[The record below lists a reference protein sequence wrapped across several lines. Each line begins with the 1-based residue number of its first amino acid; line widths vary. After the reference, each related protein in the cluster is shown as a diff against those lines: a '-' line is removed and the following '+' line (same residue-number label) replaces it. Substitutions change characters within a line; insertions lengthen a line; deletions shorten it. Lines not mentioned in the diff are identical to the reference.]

1 MRKSELFLCVLIT
14 FFMLPVLANKPA
26 GEKELSFPAKIPPK
40 SIAEFNASNP
50 LSDIAKDD
58 DYWDLA
64 WHAKVAD
71 YGDMN
76 SQFVLAEAYE
86 LGKNTK
92 PNPKK
97 SLAYYKKAAQ
107 QGHFEA
113 CMRLGRIYAE
123 NKWVQEDLEQAEFWY
138 EQAAEKGYAPAQMKL
153 SDMAWHKKKPDYEK
167 AYYWLARA
175 TKQLFPYEADLESR
189 SPQLIELA
197 DKMTPE
203 EYERVLKKLSEVE

>member
-1 MRKSELFLCVLIT
+1 MRKSELFLCIFMT
-14 FFMLPVLANKPA
+14 FFILPVLANEPA
-26 GEKELSFPAKIPPK
+26 EEKELSFPAKIPLK
-40 SIAEFNASNP
+40 TIAEFNAANP
-50 LSDIAKDD
+50 LSTIAKDD

-107 QGHFEA
+107 QGHLEA
-113 CMRLGRIYAE
+113 CMRLGRIYTE

-138 EQAAEKGYAPAQMKL
+138 EQAGQNEYIPAQMKL
-153 SDMAWHKKKPDYEK
+153 SDMAWHQKKPDYEK

-175 TKQLFPYEADLESR
+175 TKQLFPHEADLENR

-203 EYERVLKKLSEVE
+203 EYEHVLERLEDVK